1 MRFPIKWH
9 LGNMAAMLQTAS
21 EHERRAKYS
30 QAAAD
35 ALRSEVAFLQT
46 QIAEAERRGMDGFDS
61 DKLLKKRNT

>member
-9 LGNMAAMLQTAS
+9 RGNMAAMLQTAS
-21 EHERRAKYS
+21 AYERRAK
-30 QAAAD
+30 AAAD

-61 DKLLKKRNT
+61 DKLLKKRKT